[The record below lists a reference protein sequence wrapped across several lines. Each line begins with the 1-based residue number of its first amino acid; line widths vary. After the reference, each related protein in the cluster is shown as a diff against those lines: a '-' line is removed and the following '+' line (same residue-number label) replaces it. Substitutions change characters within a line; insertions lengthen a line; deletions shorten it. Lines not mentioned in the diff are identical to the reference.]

1 MNADVLSA
9 YLGHFCSFAVLMVI
23 VCPRTLSNLGKCNY
37 QGIQTN
43 KGNIGF
49 RDASAANTTWF
60 CNHKSADTSR
70 FVFDFRYCM
79 TLQLN
84 CLFIALTMPI

>member
-37 QGIQTN
+37 QGIQT
-43 KGNIGF
+43 KGTL
-49 RDASAANTTWF
+49 DSAMLVQPIP
-60 CNHKSADTSR
+60 HGSAITK
-70 FVFDFRYCM
+70 VQIHPG
-79 TLQLN
+79 L
-84 CLFIALTMPI
+84 CLISGTA